1 MTQRSILKRLL
12 RYIKMYRLS
21 VVCSILLA
29 AVTTAL
35 TLYIPVIIGE
45 GIDHII
51 GAGKVEW
58 DAVISVMLR
67 IGICAGLC
75 ALFTYIMNLCNNRI
89 CFGVVRMLREEAFDV
104 LHALPVGYIDSHPH
118 GDIVSRVIADADT
131 VADGLL
137 MGFTNLF
144 SGIITILG
152 TLVFMFITSVPIA
165 ITVVVVTPISLLV
178 ARFIAR
184 RSYSLFK
191 EQSKDRGEQ
200 TAIISETLDGLKVI
214 QAFGCE
220 DEFISD
226 FDESAAKLKKDSQGA
241 TFFSSLTNPATRFVN
256 SIVYAS
262 VGVFGALYA
271 VSGGI
276 SVGMLSCF
284 LSYANQYTKP
294 FNEISGVITEL
305 QNAIACAGR
314 IFELI
319 DEMPQQSAG
328 DDTVLTDTDGS
339 ILFEN
344 VYFSYDRSD
353 RIDPDK
359 SLIKDLDLD
368 VKPGSRVAIVGPT
381 GAGKSTIINL
391 LMRFYDVDAGRI
403 VVSGRDITK
412 ISVDSLRS
420 QFGMVLQETWLMEGT
435 IRDNIAFGCPDASM
449 DEVIEAAK
457 ASHAHSFIMR
467 LPDGYDTIVDDDSGL
482 SVGQR
487 QLICIARVMLR
498 IPPMLILDEAT
509 SSIDTRTEVR
519 IQRAFAKMMKGRTSF
534 IVAHRLQTIREA
546 DVILV
551 MRDGAVVEQGRHEEL
566 LARGGF
572 YKELYEASRA

>member
-1 MTQRSILKRLL
+1 MRQKEVLFRLGS
-12 RYIKMYRLS
+12 YIKKYRVF
-21 VVCSILLA
+21 VVVSILLA
-29 AVTTAL
+29 AIITFL

-45 GIDHII
+45 GIDNII
-51 GAGKVEW
+51 SKGNVVW
-58 DAVISVMLR
+58 DEVFFAMLR
-67 IGICAGLC
+67 IGICAGSG
-75 ALFTYIMNLCNNRI
+75 ALLTYIMNLCNNKI
-89 CFGVVRMLREEAFDV
+89 CFGVVRMLRVEAFDA
-104 LHALPVGYIDSHPH
+104 LQSLPVGYIDSHSH

-152 TLVFMFITSVPIA
+152 TLAFMFITSVPIA
-165 ITVVVVTPISLLV
+165 ATVVLVTPISLLV
-178 ARFIAR
+178 ARFIAKK
-184 RSYSLFK
+184 SYGLFK
-191 EQSKDRGEQ
+191 EQAKDRGEQ
-200 TAIISETLDGLKVI
+200 TSVISETLDGLRVI

-220 DEFISD
+220 EEFIND
-226 FDESAAKLKKDSQGA
+226 FDESAEKLRKHSLGA

-256 SIVYAS
+256 SIVYAA

-314 IFELI
+314 IIELI
-319 DEMPQQSAG
+319 DMKPEESDAN
-328 DDTVLTDTDGS
+328 DTVLTDTDGS
-339 ILFEN
+339 IAFEN
-344 VYFSYDRSD
+344 VYFSYDKKRTFK
-353 RIDPDK
+353 PETA
-359 SLIKDLDLD
+359 LIKNLNLN
-368 VKPGSRVAIVGPT
+368 VSPGKRVAIVGPT

-403 VVSGRDITK
+403 VVSGHPIDSITK
-412 ISVDSLRS
+412 ESLRA
-420 QFGMVLQETWLMEGT
+420 QYGMVLQETWLMEGT
-435 IRDNIAFGCPDASM
+435 VRDNIAFGKPDATM

-457 ASHAHSFIMR
+457 ACHAHSFIMR
-467 LPDGYDTIVDDDSGL
+467 LPEGYDTVVDDDSGL
-482 SVGQR
+482 SAGQR
-487 QLICIARVMLR
+487 QLLCIARVMLR

-509 SSIDTRTEVR
+509 SSIDTRTEVM
-519 IQRAFAKMMKGRTSF
+519 IQRAFARMMEGRTSF

-551 MRDGAVVEQGRHEEL
+551 MRNGAVVEQGRHEEL
-566 LARGGF
+566 LAKGGF
-572 YKELYEASRA
+572 YAELYKASRA